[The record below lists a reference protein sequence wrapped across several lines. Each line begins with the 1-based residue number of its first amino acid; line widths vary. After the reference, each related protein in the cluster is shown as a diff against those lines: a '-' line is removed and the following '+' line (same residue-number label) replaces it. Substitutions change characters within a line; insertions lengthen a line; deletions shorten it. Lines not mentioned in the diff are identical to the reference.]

1 MLDFTCFIAQTLSP
15 KSVFYCEALND
26 RMDILVTGSVAYDYL
41 MTFPG
46 FFKEHLLV
54 EHLEKISL
62 SFLVDSLVRRRGGIA
77 PNIAYTLAL
86 LGGRPRVL
94 ATVGEDFEEYR
105 AWLEEHGVDTL
116 NVKVVPGKFTAS
128 YFATTDKSNAQ
139 VASFYPGAMAH
150 AAELSLRE
158 LAGDMPDLVVISPN
172 EPGAMELYVREC
184 IELGI
189 PYVYDPSQQIIR
201 FEGDVLRHGL
211 EGAHALFV
219 NAYEFELI
227 KDKTKMTVED
237 LMSHLHFMVVTL
249 GPKGAVVY
257 FGNGQQTV
265 EAVPT
270 DHIVDP
276 TGGGD
281 AFRGGFL
288 TGYRLG
294 LDWTTCGRLGSLAA
308 TYCLENDGPQSHH
321 FTPPEFIERYRQH
334 YDDGGLLDAL
344 LLDESSVANS

>member
-1 MLDFTCFIAQTLSP
+1 
-15 KSVFYCEALND
+15 
-26 RMDILVTGSVAYDYL
+26 MDILITGSVAYDYL

-46 FFKEHLLV
+46 FFKEHLLA

-86 LGGRPRVL
+86 LGGHPRVL

-105 AWLEEHGVDTL
+105 AWLEAQGVDTL
-116 NVKVVPGKFTAS
+116 NVKVVPGKYTAS
-128 YFATTDKSNAQ
+128 YFATTDRSNAQ

-150 AAELSLRE
+150 AAELSLTE
-158 LAGDMPDLVVISPN
+158 VAGPRPDLVVISPN
-172 EPGAMELYVREC
+172 EPAAMELYVREC
-184 IELGI
+184 QELGI

-201 FEGDVLRHGL
+201 FEGDVLRRGL

-219 NAYEFELI
+219 NEYEFELI
-227 KDKTKMTVED
+227 KDKTKMTVAD
-237 LMSHLHFMVVTL
+237 LMSHLKFMVVTQ

-257 FGNGQQTV
+257 FSGDQLTV
-265 EAVPT
+265 EAVYT
-270 DHIVDP
+270 DTITDP

-294 LDWTTCGRLGSLAA
+294 LAWDLCARLGSLAA
-308 TYCLENDGPQSHH
+308 TYCLEHEGPQAHH
-321 FTPPEFIERYRQH
+321 FTMQQFLARYRQF
-334 YDDGGLLDAL
+334 YDDANKLDIL
-344 LLDESSVANS
+344 MTNQQSLID

>member
-1 MLDFTCFIAQTLSP
+1 
-15 KSVFYCEALND
+15 
-26 RMDILVTGSVAYDYL
+26 MDILVTGSVAYDYL

-46 FFKEHLLV
+46 YFKEHLLA

-62 SFLVDSLVRRRGGIA
+62 SFLVETLVRRRGGIA

-94 ATVGEDFEEYR
+94 ATVGEDFAEYR
-105 AWLEEHGVDTL
+105 AWLEEQGVDTL
-116 NVKVVPGKFTAS
+116 NIKVVPGKYTAS
-128 YFATTDKSNAQ
+128 FFATTDRSNAQ

-158 LAGDMPDLVVISPN
+158 LAGELPNLVVISPN
-172 EPGAMELYVREC
+172 EPAAMELYVREC
-184 IELGI
+184 GELGI

-201 FEGDVLRHGL
+201 FEGDVLRRGV

-219 NAYEFELI
+219 NEYEFELV
-227 KDKTKMTVED
+227 KDKTKMTVAD
-237 LMSHLHFMVVTL
+237 LMSQLEFMVVTL
-249 GPKGAVVY
+249 GPKGAMVY
-257 FGNGQQTV
+257 FGGGQQSV

-270 DHIVDP
+270 DLIADP

-294 LDWTTCGRLGSLAA
+294 LDWGICAQLGSLAA
-308 TYCLENDGPQSHH
+308 TYCLENEGPQAHH
-321 FTPPEFIERYRQH
+321 FTIEDFLARYRQF
-334 YDDGGLLDAL
+334 YDDAGRLDVL
-344 LLDESSVANS
+344 LLNKHSSVSTD

>member
-1 MLDFTCFIAQTLSP
+1 
-15 KSVFYCEALND
+15 
-26 RMDILVTGSVAYDYL
+26 MDILITGSVAYDYL

-46 FFKEHLLV
+46 LFKEHLLA

-62 SFLVDSLVRRRGGIA
+62 SFLVETLVRRRGGIA
-77 PNIAYTLAL
+77 PNIAYNLAL

-105 AWLEEHGVDTL
+105 SWLEGQGVDTL
-116 NVKVVPGKFTAS
+116 NVKVVPGKYTAS
-128 YFATTDKSNAQ
+128 YFATTDRSNAQ

-150 AAELSLRE
+150 AAELSLHE
-158 LAGDMPDLVVISPN
+158 LAGEKPDLVVISPN
-172 EPGAMELYVREC
+172 EPTAMELYVKEC
-184 IELGI
+184 TELGI

-201 FEGDVLRHGL
+201 FEGPVLRRGV
-211 EGAHALFV
+211 ESAHALFV
-219 NAYEFELI
+219 NEYEFELI

-237 LMSHLHFMVVTL
+237 ILAHLEFMVVTL
-249 GPKGAVVY
+249 GPKGAAVY
-257 FGNGQQTV
+257 FDGGQQTV

-270 DHIVDP
+270 DQILDP

-294 LDWTTCGRLGSLAA
+294 LDWDLCARLGSLAA
-308 TYCLENDGPQSHH
+308 TYCLENEGPQAHH
-321 FTPPEFIERYRQH
+321 FTTQEFLARYRKF
-334 YDDGGLLDAL
+334 YDDGGKLDILLHSKP
-344 LLDESSVANS
+344 SSIPNH

>member
-1 MLDFTCFIAQTLSP
+1 
-15 KSVFYCEALND
+15 
-26 RMDILVTGSVAYDYL
+26 MDILVTGSVAYDYL

-46 FFKEHLLV
+46 YFKEHLLA

-62 SFLVDSLVRRRGGIA
+62 SFLVETLVRRRGGIA

-94 ATVGEDFEEYR
+94 ATVGEDFAEYR
-105 AWLEEHGVDTL
+105 AWLEEQGVDTL
-116 NVKVVPGKFTAS
+116 NIKVVPGKYTAS
-128 YFATTDKSNAQ
+128 FFATTDRSNAQ

-158 LAGDMPDLVVISPN
+158 LAGELPNLVVISPN
-172 EPGAMELYVREC
+172 EPAAMELYVREC
-184 IELGI
+184 GELGI

-201 FEGDVLRHGL
+201 FEGDVLRRGV

-219 NAYEFELI
+219 NEYEFELV
-227 KDKTKMTVED
+227 KDKTKMTVAD
-237 LMSHLHFMVVTL
+237 LMSQLEFMVVTL
-249 GPKGAVVY
+249 GSKGAMVY
-257 FGNGQQTV
+257 FGGGQQSV

-270 DHIVDP
+270 DLIADP

-294 LDWTTCGRLGSLAA
+294 LDWGICAQLGSLAA
-308 TYCLENDGPQSHH
+308 TYCLENEGPQAHH
-321 FTPPEFIERYRQH
+321 FTIEDFLARYRQF
-334 YDDGGLLDAL
+334 YDDAGKLDVL
-344 LLDESSVANS
+344 LLNKHSSVSTD

>member
-1 MLDFTCFIAQTLSP
+1 
-15 KSVFYCEALND
+15 
-26 RMDILVTGSVAYDYL
+26 MDILVTGSVAYDYL

-46 FFKEHLLV
+46 YFKEHLLA

-62 SFLVDSLVRRRGGIA
+62 SFLVETLVRRRGGIA

-94 ATVGEDFEEYR
+94 ATVGEDFAEYR
-105 AWLEEHGVDTL
+105 AWLEEQGVDTL
-116 NVKVVPGKFTAS
+116 NIKVVPGKYTAS
-128 YFATTDKSNAQ
+128 FFATTDRSNAQ

-158 LAGDMPDLVVISPN
+158 LAGELPNLVVISPN
-172 EPGAMELYVREC
+172 EPAAMELYVREC
-184 IELGI
+184 GELGI

-201 FEGDVLRHGL
+201 FEGDVLRRGV

-219 NAYEFELI
+219 NEYEFELV
-227 KDKTKMTVED
+227 KDKTKMTVAD
-237 LMSHLHFMVVTL
+237 LMSQLEFMVVTL
-249 GPKGAVVY
+249 GPKGAMVY
-257 FGNGQQTV
+257 FGGGQQSV

-270 DHIVDP
+270 DLIADP

-294 LDWTTCGRLGSLAA
+294 LDWGICAQLGSLAA
-308 TYCLENDGPQSHH
+308 TYCLENEGPQAHH
-321 FTPPEFIERYRQH
+321 FTIEDFLARYRQF
-334 YDDGGLLDAL
+334 YDDAGKLDVL
-344 LLDESSVANS
+344 LLNKHSSVATD